1 MNPAKAYAH
10 LFSPLGGEGADNY
23 RSPSHIS
30 FLRQPFVSLEGDDL
44 ANSDAPYVFIG
55 VPFNEGS
62 VGRSGSEEAPLA
74 LRVGSLDYFSF
85 WFEFMVDLHKTVV
98 DAGDLPLPRA
108 DPKAARERIYNAVRK
123 VLAAGKIPIIC
134 GGDRSI
140 SIPAAKALSDHLGD
154 DKKMGYMHLG
164 AHLDMADRWAGETHL
179 STNAMARITELG
191 NLDMANCA
199 HIGAR
204 NAFNSKD
211 QVELAKKRHMRFYPM
226 MEVLDRGIDDVMDEA
241 VSRVWGGTDAQY
253 LSMNLNILDSS
264 AAPGVTFTESGG
276 LSSRELIRVAKK
288 ISDRGHISVIDVTEL
303 CPMTDVAGS
312 TSRTAVT
319 IVQRIMAGIQKIHG
333 KTLDESLRRPGWK
346 YDS

>member
-44 ANSDAPYVFIG
+44 AKSDAPYVFIG
-55 VPFNEGS
+55 VPFSEGS

-74 LRVGSLDYFSF
+74 FRVGSLDYFSF

-98 DAGDLPLPRA
+98 DAGDIPLPRA
-108 DPKAARERIYNAVRK
+108 DPKLAHERIYNAVRK

-140 SIPAAKALSDHLGD
+140 SIPAAKALSAHLGVG
-154 DKKMGYMHLG
+154 KKMGYMHLG
-164 AHLDMADRWAGETHL
+164 AHLDMADNWAGETHL
-179 STNAMARITELG
+179 STNAMARITELR

-211 QVELAKKRHMRFYPM
+211 QVELAKNRHMRFYPM

-241 VSRVWGGTDAQY
+241 VSRVWDGTDAQY
-253 LSMNLNILDSS
+253 LSVNLNILDSS

-276 LSSRELIRVAKK
+276 LNSRELIRVAKK

-319 IVQRIMAGIQKIHG
+319 IVQQIMAGIQKVHG
-333 KTLDESLRRPGWK
+333 KTLDESLRRSGWR
-346 YDS
+346 YDD

>member
-44 ANSDAPYVFIG
+44 AKSDAPYVFIG
-55 VPFNEGS
+55 VPFSEGS

-74 LRVGSLDYFSF
+74 FRVGSLDYFSF

-98 DAGDLPLPRA
+98 DAGDIPLPRA
-108 DPKAARERIYNAVRK
+108 DPKLAHERIYNAVRK

-140 SIPAAKALSDHLGD
+140 SIPAAKALSDHLGVG
-154 DKKMGYMHLG
+154 KKMGYMHLG

-179 STNAMARITELG
+179 STNAMARITELR

-211 QVELAKKRHMRFYPM
+211 QVELAKNRHMRFYPM

-241 VSRVWGGTDAQY
+241 VSRVWDGTDAQY
-253 LSMNLNILDSS
+253 LSVNLNILDSS

-276 LSSRELIRVAKK
+276 LNSRELIRVAKK

-319 IVQRIMAGIQKIHG
+319 IVQQIMAGIQKVHG
-333 KTLDESLRRPGWK
+333 KTLDESLRRSGWR
-346 YDS
+346 YDD

>member
-44 ANSDAPYVFIG
+44 AKSDAPYVFIG
-55 VPFNEGS
+55 VPFSEGS

-74 LRVGSLDYFSF
+74 FRVGSLDYFSF

-98 DAGDLPLPRA
+98 DAGDIPLPRA
-108 DPKAARERIYNAVRK
+108 DPKLAHERIYNAVRK

-140 SIPAAKALSDHLGD
+140 SIPVAKALSDHLGVS
-154 DKKMGYMHLG
+154 KKMGYMHLG
-164 AHLDMADRWAGETHL
+164 AHLDMADNWAGETHL
-179 STNAMARITELG
+179 STNAMARITELR

-211 QVELAKKRHMRFYPM
+211 QVELAKNRHMRFYPM

-241 VSRVWGGTDAQY
+241 VSRVWDGTDAQY
-253 LSMNLNILDSS
+253 LSVNLNILDSS

-276 LSSRELIRVAKK
+276 LNSRELIRVAKK

-319 IVQRIMAGIQKIHG
+319 IVQQIMAGIQKVHG
-333 KTLDESLRRPGWK
+333 KTLDESLRRSGWR
-346 YDS
+346 YDD

>member
-1 MNPAKAYAH
+1 
-10 LFSPLGGEGADNY
+10 
-23 RSPSHIS
+23 
-30 FLRQPFVSLEGDDL
+30 
-44 ANSDAPYVFIG
+44 
-55 VPFNEGS
+55 
-62 VGRSGSEEAPLA
+62 
-74 LRVGSLDYFSF
+74 
-85 WFEFMVDLHKTVV
+85 MVDLHKTVV

-140 SIPAAKALSDHLGD
+140 SIPAAKALSDHLGVG
-154 DKKMGYMHLG
+154 KKMGYMHLG

-179 STNAMARITELG
+179 STNAMARITELR

-211 QVELAKKRHMRFYPM
+211 QVELAKNRHMRFYPM
-226 MEVLDRGIDDVMDEA
+226 IEVLDRGIDDVMDEA
-241 VSRVWGGTDAQY
+241 VSRVWDGTDAQY
-253 LSMNLNILDSS
+253 LSVNLNILDSS

-276 LSSRELIRVAKK
+276 LNSRELIRVAKK

-319 IVQRIMAGIQKIHG
+319 IVQQIMAGIQKVHG
-333 KTLDESLRRPGWK
+333 KTLDESLRRSGWR
-346 YDS
+346 YDD

>member
-44 ANSDAPYVFIG
+44 AKSDAPYVFIG
-55 VPFNEGS
+55 VPFSEGS

-74 LRVGSLDYFSF
+74 FRVGSLDYFSF

-98 DAGDLPLPRA
+98 DAGDIPLPRA
-108 DPKAARERIYNAVRK
+108 DPKLAHERIYNAVRK

-140 SIPAAKALSDHLGD
+140 SIPAAKALSDHLGVG
-154 DKKMGYMHLG
+154 KKMGYMHLG

-179 STNAMARITELG
+179 STNAMARITELR

-211 QVELAKKRHMRFYPM
+211 QVELAKDRHMRFYPM

-241 VSRVWGGTDAQY
+241 VSRVWDGTDAQY
-253 LSMNLNILDSS
+253 LSVNLNILDSS

-276 LSSRELIRVAKK
+276 LNSRELIRVAKK

-319 IVQRIMAGIQKIHG
+319 IVQQIMAGIQKVHG
-333 KTLDESLRRPGWK
+333 KTLDESLRRSGWR
-346 YDS
+346 YDD

>member
-1 MNPAKAYAH
+1 MNLAAEHNH
-10 LFSPLGGEGADNY
+10 LFSPLEGENADH
-23 RSPSHIS
+23 SSHIS
-30 FLRQPFVSLEGDDL
+30 FMGAPFVPVDSDDL
-44 ANSDAPYVFIG
+44 SANGAPYVFIG
-55 VPFNEGS
+55 APFDEGN
-62 VGRSGSEEAPLA
+62 VGKPGCEDGAREF
-74 LRVGSLDYFSF
+74 RVASLEMPSY
-85 WFEFMVDLHKTVV
+85 WFEFNVDLKGVVV
-98 DAGDLPLPRA
+98 DMGDVSMPRVN
-108 DPKAARERIYNAVRK
+108 PEVARERIYNAVRK
-123 VLAAGKIPIIC
+123 VLAVGKIPIIC